1 MIKVGLM
8 LGRFQGVTLGH
19 EACVNTM
26 VNECDIALIGVGSAH
41 QARDPRNPWTFEE
54 RREMWVQSLTKEKLK
69 KVFLFDQV
77 DLGNPVRWA
86 SAVEARVTR
95 ELAKLGYNADKVDIY
110 LYGHRKDATSYYLD
124 DFPNY
129 ILKNLPNVEGINA
142 SDFREDYFRHGDDNT
157 WYVTIKDIVSEGV
170 IRFLKSFREREAYDQ
185 MKEEVSRNDNWAK
198 TYKDLPHEVIF
209 CDALP
214 VIIQGNRVL
223 LTKREQ
229 YPGKGYWGLPEGRI
243 KEKEDPVEACIRI
256 AREKTDLDVSDS
268 VLKRSLKSSWTRT
281 DPYRV
286 SRGRVIAFPSV
297 IHLTPVPKGAT
308 PEARR
313 KSMALPRVKK
323 NSQYFTFDEVF
334 QMRSEI
340 YADHAIIIDQ
350 ALERLGIR
358 LD

>member
-1 MIKVGLM
+1 M

-19 EACVNTM
+19 EECVKTM
-26 VNECDIALIGVGSAH
+26 TDECDIAFIGIGSSH

-54 RREMWVQSLTKEKLK
+54 RREMWYRCLTTETLK
-69 KVFLFDQV
+69 NVYFFDQA

-86 SAVEARVTR
+86 SAVEARMTR
-95 ELAKLGYNADKVDIY
+95 ELWKLGYEADKVDIY

-124 DFPNY
+124 DFPSY

-142 SDFREDYFRHGDDNT
+142 SDFRENYFRYGDNKA
-157 WYVTIKDIVSEGV
+157 WYESIRNIVSEGM
-170 IRFLKSFREREAYDQ
+170 IRFLQSFRKEEAYSQ
-185 MKEEVSRNDNWAK
+185 IKEEISRNDNWAEK
-198 TYKDLPHEVIF
+198 YKDLPHEAMF
-209 CDALP
+209 CDAIP

-223 LTKREQ
+223 LTKRSQ

-243 KEKEDPVEACIRI
+243 LEKEEPVEACLRI
-256 AREKTDLDVSDS
+256 ARDKTGINVSDS
-268 VLKRSLKSSWTRT
+268 VLKRSLKNSWTRT

-286 SRGRVIAFPSV
+286 SRGRVFAFPSAF
-297 IHLTPVPKGAT
+297 HLTPVPKGSN
-308 PEARR
+308 PEERR

-323 NSQYFTFDEVF
+323 DSQYFTFDEVF
-334 QMRSEI
+334 QMRSQI